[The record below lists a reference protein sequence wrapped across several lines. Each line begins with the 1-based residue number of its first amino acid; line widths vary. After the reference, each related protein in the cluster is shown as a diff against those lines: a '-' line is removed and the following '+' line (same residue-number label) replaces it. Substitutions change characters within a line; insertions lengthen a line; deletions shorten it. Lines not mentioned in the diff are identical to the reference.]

1 MSSLVYV
8 DASALVKVVVVE
20 AESSAVRAYF
30 ASRPRQVSSVL
41 VRVELGR
48 AVARRPVVDLGVISL
63 ALDQLSLLDLDAAV
77 IARALTIGP
86 PELRTLDAIHLASA
100 LELGTDLEAVV
111 TYDARLAAAARAA
124 GLSVVSPGLP
134 SS

>member
-1 MSSLVYV
+1 MRSLVYV
-8 DASALVKVVVVE
+8 DASALVKVVVAE

-41 VRVELGR
+41 LRVELGR
-48 AVARRPVVDLGVISL
+48 AVARRPVVDIGVIAL
-63 ALDQLSLLDLDAAV
+63 ALDQISLLDLDAAV
-77 IARALTIGP
+77 IARASTIGP

-100 LELGTDLEAVV
+100 LELGPELEALV

-124 GLSVVSPGLP
+124 GLSVVSPA
-134 SS
+134 